1 MSLTKILTLCH
12 DSGFHYRAT
21 VANTEE
27 LNEDKNSFFEDYK
40 DPVFTLQFFQ
50 EFWELQRYFM
60 NPLLLITVESSS

>member
-1 MSLTKILTLCH
+1 MRGELQMSLTKILTLCH

-40 DPVFTLQFFQ
+40 DPVFTL
-50 EFWELQRYFM
+50 
-60 NPLLLITVESSS
+60 